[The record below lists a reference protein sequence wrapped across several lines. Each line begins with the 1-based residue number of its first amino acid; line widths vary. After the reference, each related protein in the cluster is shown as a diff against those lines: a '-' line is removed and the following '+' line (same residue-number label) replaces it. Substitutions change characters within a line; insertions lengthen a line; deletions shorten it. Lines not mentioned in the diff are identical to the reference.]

1 VGKTGPAPN
10 KKGAYT
16 YVKAVR
22 YKGLP
27 HEAGPMAR
35 VWITNPVLSKNANA
49 FLGLPADKEIR
60 FRDLGD
66 KAFSIL
72 GRHAARAE
80 EASIVAATMEK
91 WVADLKP
98 GVSGAQ
104 AVQVPVNSEG
114 AGFSE
119 APRGALSHWIT
130 IKNKKIA
137 NYQVCSATIWN
148 ACPRDD
154 KKVPGPI
161 EQALIGTPVPD
172 IDNPINVVRVVRA
185 FDP

>member
-1 VGKTGPAPN
+1 
-10 KKGAYT
+10 
-16 YVKAVR
+16 
-22 YKGLP
+22 
-27 HEAGPMAR
+27 MAR
-35 VWITNPVLSKNANA
+35 VWVTNPVLSKNANK
-49 FLGLPADKEIR
+49 FLGLPNDKEIR

-80 EASIVAATMEK
+80 EAAIVAAAMEK
-91 WVADLKP
+91 WVAELKP

-104 AVQVPVNSEG
+104 AVQVPANGEG

-130 IKNKKIA
+130 IKDKKIA